1 MQLPSGMTVPMFS
14 AAPRSL
20 RHTVDALLATMQ
32 ALALSMEQS
41 ALHIERADRLCERS
55 RRIVWVRPP
64 ARPRRPR
71 QARVPLLPPSRVAR
85 ARSSNAAPRRQSAAT
100 LLPFRPPARD
110 SGD

>member
-1 MQLPSGMTVPMFS
+1 MRVLMFS

-55 RRIVWVRPP
+55 RRILWVRPP
-64 ARPRRPR
+64 ARPLRPR
-71 QARVPLLPPSRVAR
+71 HASAPLPPPSRVTRAR
-85 ARSSNAAPRRQSAAT
+85 AQASPRQQAAAR
-100 LLPFRPPARD
+100 LLPFLPRARD
-110 SGD
+110 PRD